1 MRTSLIVKV
10 LGIVGVGVAPRGGF
24 HVLALAGYSLG
35 SALTDALRSC
45 VTDALPDRHLR
56 LGLVG
61 PPDVPNNNNDDG
73 EDDDDDEDEGD
84 LRRLYTGISMV
95 DNVAGLAGT
104 ALWSFLFSL
113 GMRHGGTALG
123 SVSFYGA
130 AALFVVVLALMRPL
144 ATSMETGGK
153 EGVVVV

>member
-1 MRTSLIVKV
+1 MRASLVVKIV
-10 LGIVGVGVAPRGGF
+10 GIVGVGLAPRGGF

-45 VTDALPDRHLR
+45 VTDALPGRR
-56 LGLVG
+56 SPGG
-61 PPDVPNNNNDDG
+61 P
-73 EDDDDDEDEGD
+73 EDDADGDEGA

-113 GMRHGGTALG
+113 GLRHGGTALG
-123 SVSFYGA
+123 SVPFFGA
-130 AALFVVVLALMRPL
+130 AALFVGVLGLTHPL
-144 ATSMETGGK
+144 GRSMGAGGK
-153 EGVVVV
+153 QRVVV

>member
-1 MRTSLIVKV
+1 MRASLVVKV
-10 LGIVGVGVAPRGGF
+10 LGITGVGLAPRGGL

-45 VTDALPDRHLR
+45 VTDALPGRYRH
-56 LGLVG
+56 V
-61 PPDVPNNNNDDG
+61 
-73 EDDDDDEDEGD
+73 EEAEADDEGA

-123 SVSFYGA
+123 SVPFFGA
-130 AALFVVVLALMRPL
+130 AALFVGVLALTCPL
-144 ATSMETGGK
+144 RRSMETYGK
-153 EGVVVV
+153 EGGVV

>member
-1 MRTSLIVKV
+1 MRASLIVKV

-45 VTDALPDRHLR
+45 VTDALPDRLR
-56 LGLVG
+56 RRGSG
-61 PPDVPNNNNDDG
+61 GAHDDDDYG
-73 EDDDDDEDEGD
+73 EEEEEEEDDDHDEGD
-84 LRRLYTGISMV
+84 LRRLYTAISME

-123 SVSFYGA
+123 SVSFFGA
-130 AALFVVVLALMRPL
+130 AALFAVVLVLTRPL
-144 ATSMETGGK
+144 GRSMETCGK
-153 EGVVVV
+153 ERAVV